1 MNRTVENG
9 RTLLVDG
16 PASVTLSS
24 GKVEV
29 FGSAISEK
37 GKVVIREGKRLPF
50 AVQERAVLDISLGEN
65 AAVEE
70 VDGNTIP
77 SSWIE
82 SAQELLDLQTR
93 PVTAMIFGNA
103 DSGKTGFCTYLL
115 NRVLR
120 EKRKVA
126 VLDGDLGQ
134 SDVGPPSTVA
144 YAFVNKAVT
153 DLFNLQAKNAFFI
166 GETSPGNAVDK
177 MIEGL
182 SLLKKEIMATNPEF
196 LVINTD
202 GWVEGE
208 CAVAYK
214 LKLAEELEPGVIFC
228 IRQTDELAPL
238 LTALE
243 KFKKVTVE
251 SPVAI
256 RRRDSE
262 RRKTLRELGYKKYL
276 RNPRVQSLSLSW
288 LKVEG
293 NDSFGL
299 TKPHMNNREARRICD
314 LLGMKP
320 LQLSELSDRISIVIG
335 RRRWISSDN
344 IKKVEQATKK
354 RVVVT
359 RKGEEERLLAALY
372 DDKRRFL
379 GIGILQE
386 VDYLRKALKVI
397 TPVSEEASI
406 LVLGKVKLDKNMKE
420 ISLTAEENNLDFS
433 SFKKLF

>member
-1 MNRTVENG
+1 
-9 RTLLVDG
+9 VDG
-16 PASVTLSS
+16 PASVTLNS

-29 FGSAISEK
+29 FGSTISEK

-50 AVQERAVLDISLGEN
+50 AVQEKAVLDISLGEN

-77 SSWIE
+77 SSWFE
-82 SAQELLDLQTR
+82 SAQELLNLQAV
-93 PVTAMIFGNA
+93 PVTVMIVGNA
-103 DSGKTGFCTYLL
+103 DSGKTGFCTYLINKIL
-115 NRVLR
+115 GER
-120 EKRKVA
+120 RKVA

-144 YAFVNKAVT
+144 YAFVTKVVT

-166 GETSPGNAVDK
+166 GETSPGKAMDK
-177 MIEGL
+177 MIQGL

-202 GWVEGE
+202 GWVDGE

-214 LKLAEELEPGVIFC
+214 RNLVEELKPEVIFC
-228 IRQTDELAPL
+228 IRQGDELAPL

-243 KFKKVTVE
+243 KFKKVIVE
-251 SPVAI
+251 SPAAI
-256 RRRDSE
+256 RPRDSE

-299 TKPHMNNREARRICD
+299 AKPHMNSREARRICD

-320 LQLSELSDRISIVIG
+320 LQVSELGDRISIVIG

-372 DDKRRFL
+372 DDHRSFL

-386 VDYLRKALKVI
+386 VDYLRKTLKVI
-397 TPVSEEASI
+397 TPVSEEAAI
-406 LVLGKVKLDKNMKE
+406 LALGKVKLDKNMKE
-420 ISLTAEENNLDFS
+420 ISLTAEENNLDFA